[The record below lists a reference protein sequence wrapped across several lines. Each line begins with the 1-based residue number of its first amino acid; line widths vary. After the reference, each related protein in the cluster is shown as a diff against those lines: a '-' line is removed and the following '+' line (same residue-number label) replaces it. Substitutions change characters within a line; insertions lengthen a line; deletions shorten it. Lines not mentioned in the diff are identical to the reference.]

1 MGQLKK
7 LEKVLAVTALSLSF
21 SLGMAY
27 DVHAMVG
34 GKPVI
39 GISWKSNKQDYAA
52 FKKIIELAGGVPV
65 ELGQIKSTDVKYD
78 SDGAVDKSALEKSG
92 MLKQKYANKIKAK
105 DFAKTN
111 IATVMQGVDGVFGT
125 GGEDISRPCTKMRKR
140 KRTTGKGS
148 TPPGIFPT
156 IPSRPTAWPT
166 TSLLWMYAA
175 ANRCWGLSPEPK

>member
-1 MGQLKK
+1 MSMKLKK

-78 SDGAVDKSALEKSG
+78 SDGAVDKSALENP
-92 MLKQKYANKIKAK
+92 A
-105 DFAKTN
+105 
-111 IATVMQGVDGVFGT
+111 
-125 GGEDISRPCTKMRKR
+125 C
-140 KRTTGKGS
+140 
-148 TPPGIFPT
+148 
-156 IPSRPTAWPT
+156 
-166 TSLLWMYAA
+166 
-175 ANRCWGLSPEPK
+175 

>member
-1 MGQLKK
+1 MSMKLKK

-39 GISWKSNKQDYAA
+39 GISWKSNKQDYTA

-78 SDGAVDKSALEKSG
+78 GDGAVDKSALEKSG

-111 IATVMQGVDGVFGT
+111 IATVM
-125 GGEDISRPCTKMRKR
+125 
-140 KRTTGKGS
+140 
-148 TPPGIFPT
+148 
-156 IPSRPTAWPT
+156 
-166 TSLLWMYAA
+166 
-175 ANRCWGLSPEPK
+175 